1 MSKRQSDNKNK
12 GRIKIRGRTDQPSL
26 VVPSAQASPPAL
38 LYAFVYKSALCASL
52 SVLLILSFFL
62 QGVYVVFANEAGA
75 GDELVAIPVEAAVS
89 ETVELPV
96 EVDVTDPVEVNVTAA
111 SDTITDVEVSNEFTE
126 TIVTDVETTPAEGEV
141 AEETPVGDSVSPEA
155 VPTPDEDSEST
166 STEAL
171 GDESAPGDG
180 STEAADESSSDSAL
194 GGDESDSSAE
204 NDTSAVA
211 TTTETSLA
219 TTTVPLGPGIEPIS
233 VNYSDSGFTFSK
245 SECTELASGSFY
257 CLEPRDNVLEDAL
270 FAAPDKD
277 GDLEIF
283 LVRNGTQTQVTDN
296 FVDDAAPF
304 FDQNSE
310 TIVWHRL
317 IDDRY
322 QIISYDLASGEE
334 VQLTKGSA
342 NNMEPMR
349 QGRYTVWQ
357 RWINN
362 NWEIMLSDGTA
373 EVQVSHASAHDIAP
387 YIHGSLVVW
396 NRYGATGEKT
406 IEMYDIES
414 ETYVTVDD
422 PEGLSVTNPRMVLVY
437 DQLHP
442 NGDIVTKGYDMIAR
456 RFIQLDT
463 LPRELPEEIPASEP
477 TSETRALIQAKP
489 TLKSDEIVTGE
500 SAAGGEPPLPP
511 TATSSDPL
519 TLDMTATSSP
529 VSVDMAP
536 AELSDFDLVVTP
548 LETTLGTGT
557 DSVQE

>member
-1 MSKRQSDNKNK
+1 M
-12 GRIKIRGRTDQPSL
+12 
-26 VVPSAQASPPAL
+26 
-38 LYAFVYKSALCASL
+38 
-52 SVLLILSFFL
+52 
-62 QGVYVVFANEAGA
+62 QGVYVVFANEAVT
-75 GDELVAIPVEAAVS
+75 GDELVAIPVESPVTEEVSDPAVISDASVAELEQTDTPDVTQGSVS
-89 ETVELPV
+89 EAVVAADVSQGGADEKPV
-96 EVDVTDPVEVNVTAA
+96 AT
-111 SDTITDVEVSNEFTE
+111 
-126 TIVTDVETTPAEGEV
+126 GEV
-141 AEETPVGDSVSPEA
+141 AST
-155 VPTPDEDSEST
+155 SEST
-166 STEAL
+166 PSE
-171 GDESAPGDG
+171 
-180 STEAADESSSDSAL
+180 
-194 GGDESDSSAE
+194 
-204 NDTSAVA
+204 DTSPGVAGSEGLATETSQDTTLDQSPDDSTVVDGVVDTPEETAGDVNGIDAPLGSDATEDASDATLA
-211 TTTETSLA
+211 TTTENFTETTS
-219 TTTVPLGPGIEPIS
+219 TVPLGPGLTESVS

-257 CLEPRDNVLEDAL
+257 CLEPRENVLEDAL

-334 VQLTKGSA
+334 VQLTHGSA

-357 RWINN
+357 RWVNN
-362 NWEIMLSDGTA
+362 NWEIMLSDGSR

-406 IEMYDIES
+406 IEMYDIKS

-422 PEGLSVTNPRMVLVY
+422 PEGLSVSNPRMVLVY

-463 LPRELPEEIPASEP
+463 LPRELPDEIPASEP

-489 TLKSDEIVTGE
+489 TLKSDEIVVDE
-500 SAAGGEPPLPP
+500 SASGGEPPLPP

-519 TLDMTATSSP
+519 TLDMTATTTL
-529 VSVDMAP
+529 VTVDTTV
-536 AELSDFDLVVTP
+536 AELSDFDLVVPP
-548 LETTLGTGT
+548 LETTLPSGT
-557 DSVQE
+557 DGVQE